1 MSVPMPR
8 PRRPRWASGRHV
20 RATGRQWPS
29 ATTAPDAEVGGDVDA
44 AGSIRLEVG
53 RTGARFPSAAAL
65 RRWEEQDRNES
76 VEAPDGN
83 GRLES
88 TGSSPIQSVARRAG
102 SARAEVGQTGARFP
116 SAALRRRWA
125 AEQQDAA
132 APDAEQHTE
141 PAQATA
147 PSPRPAPAQ
156 PAIIPAEPEP
166 EDTPRGPAAASVRP
180 YILTGGRTQTN
191 LHLGLET
198 LVSVRRTGAVLA
210 GMTDIAHQ
218 AVIEL
223 CARPT
228 SVAEIAALMAV
239 PLGVARVLV
248 GDLAQSGALFVHRNP
263 MADGVLDAVFLSR
276 VLHGLRRL

>member
-1 MSVPMPR
+1 M
-8 PRRPRWASGRHV
+8 
-20 RATGRQWPS
+20 
-29 ATTAPDAEVGGDVDA
+29 
-44 AGSIRLEVG
+44 
-53 RTGARFPSAAAL
+53 L

-76 VEAPDGN
+76 VEAPDGK
-83 GRLES
+83 GRVEP
-88 TGSSPIQSVARRAG
+88 TGSSPSRRAG

-116 SAALRRRWA
+116 SAAFRRRWA
-125 AEQQDAA
+125 AEQQGAA
-132 APDAEQHTE
+132 APDTEQHAE
-141 PAQATA
+141 PESTTA

-166 EDTPRGPAAASVRP
+166 EDTPLGPASASVRP

-198 LVSVRRTGAVLA
+198 LVSARRPGAALA
-210 GMTDIAHQ
+210 GMTDVAHQ

-228 SVAEIAALMAV
+228 SVAEVAALMTV

-263 MADGVLDAVFLSR
+263 MADGVSDAAFLSR